1 MDAREMEDTIEKMQ
15 TAIHDVH
22 KSSLRFAK
30 HVHEQMSKSNKP
42 IPKFLQDLMDEA
54 SITLEKE
61 DGDTNK
67 KP

>member
-1 MDAREMEDTIEKMQ
+1 MDAREMEDTVEKMQ
-15 TAIHDVH
+15 NAINDVH

-30 HVHEQMSKSNKP
+30 HVHEQLSKSNKP

-67 KP
+67 KS